1 MQIKSESL
9 KAHEQWQGKIEV
21 ISRVSLENKEQMSI
35 AYTPG
40 VAEPCLEIYK
50 DSENSYI
57 YTRRHNMVAVITD
70 GTAVLGLGDIGPLA
84 SMPVMEG
91 KCALFKAFAD
101 IDAFPICIDS
111 KDPDEIIRTI
121 FLISKSFGGINLEDV
136 SAPRCFYI
144 ENELKKICD
153 IPVFH
158 DDQHGTAV
166 VVLAALTNAL
176 KLKKQLL
183 SDCKIVINGAGAA
196 GSAICYLLL
205 KAGAKNIIVC
215 DVEGILYEGMDNLTS
230 HKKDIAVKTNCKKIK
245 GKLSDAVK
253 ASDVFIGV
261 SRPNL
266 LSIEDIKQM
275 NEKPIIFAMANPTP
289 EIHPDDA
296 KSAGAFIVGTGR
308 SDFNNQINNVMA
320 FPGIFKGALQCRAKQ
335 ITDDMLIAAANAIAS
350 LVDDKDLS
358 CEYILPKSFDKRLV
372 LAVSQA
378 LVNKYNEQASN
389 VY

>member
-230 HKKDIAVKTNCKKIK
+230 HKKDIAVKTNCEKIK

-266 LSIEDIKQM
+266 LSIEDIKKM

-296 KSAGAFIVGTGR
+296 KKAGAFVVGTGR